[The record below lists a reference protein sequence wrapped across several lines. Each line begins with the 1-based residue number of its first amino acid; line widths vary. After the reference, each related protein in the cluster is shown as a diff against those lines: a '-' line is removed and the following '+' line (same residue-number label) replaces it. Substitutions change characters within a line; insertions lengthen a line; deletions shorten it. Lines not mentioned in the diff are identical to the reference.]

1 MKVII
6 EKFRNNQVVFPEL
19 HISKVIDYQNGIDDL
34 PKSNVIK
41 IIFEEGHS
49 IVVRPSG
56 TEPKIKIYFSLIGK
70 SNEDNNALYENL
82 LEIINKEIQ

>member
-1 MKVII
+1 MCNLGNTTWL
-6 EKFRNNQVVFPEL
+6 FL
-19 HISKVIDYQNGIDDL
+19 NGIDDL

-41 IIFEEGHS
+41 IIFVEGHS

-70 SNEDNNALYENL
+70 SNEDNDTLYENL
-82 LEIINKEIQ
+82 LELINKEIQ